1 MPRDAQS
8 QIDGDTQFMGISPRL
23 DAGSLPA
30 GMASEAR
37 NMRFRNGV
45 AATRKGV
52 YKPSWINNLTP
63 EIDNRVRP
71 FGEVHGVGVF
81 RNPDSN
87 LEFVVIAADGKAYYT
102 RQGNNPIEL
111 ALPTGVVL
119 VGEVNFTQAFNK
131 LIMFRG
137 EEFAPLVMT
146 SEDTGFEDMIE
157 QWDATKAYAVS
168 DEVAFGPLKS
178 VSHSSSTT
186 LDGAIDSSVT
196 TVTLATTEGYPVSGV
211 ITIGSE
217 EIKYTGV
224 SGESL
229 TGCTRGHNSTS
240 ATSHS
245 DGDSVSVVGDA
256 ITFSSGT
263 ATVTTSAAHGF
274 VTGADV
280 TIAGANETEFNGRF
294 AITKTS
300 DTTFTYFT
308 SSSNSAATGTI
319 TATNNKE
326 YYSCS
331 TITSAGESPSTASS
345 KWTQLSTI
353 MPNASHG
360 IHVANRIIVPTKYD
374 ASSTA
379 YGNKRDFIAVSD
391 ALDHK
396 HTFFNQL
403 FRINFGS
410 NSEVQD
416 LLVFDENRILIMK
429 DLDVHMMTG
438 FIVTDVNGT
447 LTNSASVQPVI
458 QNYGVPNRGASVVV
472 GSNVFFYASRRGIVS
487 MAQTEQ
493 SKVRGVD
500 LPLSEPIQPLIDRID
515 ARNESKIRLAYWD
528 NKLWVACPIDGGNSG
543 ENNALLVY
551 DFLNQA
557 WVSHDDGTAIKP
569 KEFFVAEYNNAQRL
583 FYIGTDGFIN
593 LVEEQYEGDDVA
605 DLSKLDGVTTEQISS
620 YLLTRGYGQPSVDH
634 KNYRTAT
641 VNIKTWNPK
650 YTIKARP
657 DGVEE
662 GQTLCTDRTKSRLN
676 YYRPFDAA
684 PFTPTNANLDHAT
697 PYREDY
703 SVALINANEF
713 SLTSEADEELTTEGG
728 DLIYQE
734 AYDPT
739 EADRLNL
746 GSGVQ
751 LDRMQ
756 ETMEPFALTPRMGR
770 YTQLEITNT
779 QGRIE
784 LTQANL
790 TSNQGDRTITVKS

>member
-111 ALPTGVVL
+111 DLPTGVVL

-137 EEFAPLVMT
+137 EDFAPLVMT

-157 QWDATKAYAVS
+157 QWDSTSAYAVS
-168 DEVAFGPLKS
+168 DEVAFGPLVS
-178 VSHSSSTT
+178 VS
-186 LDGAIDSSVT
+186 GIA
-196 TVTLATTEGYPVSGV
+196 
-211 ITIGSE
+211 
-217 EIKYTGV
+217 
-224 SGESL
+224 
-229 TGCTRGHNSTS
+229 
-240 ATSHS
+240 
-245 DGDSVSVVGDA
+245 
-256 ITFSSGT
+256 FSSGT
-263 ATVTTSAAHGF
+263 ATVTTGAAHGF
-274 VTGADV
+274 ITGADV

-294 AITKTS
+294 SITKTS
-300 DTTFTYFT
+300 DTTFTFT
-308 SSSNSAATGTI
+308 TTSSNSAATGTI

-360 IHVANRIIVPTKYD
+360 VHVANRIIVPTKYD

-410 NSEVQD
+410 NSEVVD
-416 LLVFDENRILIMK
+416 LLVFDENRVLIMK
-429 DLDVHMMTG
+429 TLDVHMMTG
-438 FIVTDVNGT
+438 FIVTDANGT

-569 KEFFVAEYNNAQRL
+569 KEFFIAEYNNAQRL

-593 LVEEQYEGDDVA
+593 LVEENYEGDDVA

-650 YTIKARP
+650 FTVKARP

-739 EADRLNL
+739 EADRLSL

>member
-137 EEFAPLVMT
+137 ESFAPLVMT

-157 QWDATKAYAVS
+157 QWDATKIYNVGG
-168 DEVAFGPLKS
+168 EVAFGPLVS
-178 VSHSSSTT
+178 VSS
-186 LDGAIDSSVT
+186 
-196 TVTLATTEGYPVSGV
+196 
-211 ITIGSE
+211 
-217 EIKYTGV
+217 
-224 SGESL
+224 
-229 TGCTRGHNSTS
+229 
-240 ATSHS
+240 
-245 DGDSVSVVGDA
+245 
-256 ITFSSGT
+256 ITFSPGLDVGGVVAGT
-263 ATVTTSAAHGF
+263 ATVTTGAAHGF

-294 AITKTS
+294 SITKFS
-300 DTTFTYFT
+300 DTTFTYYT

-331 TITSAGESPSTASS
+331 TLTSAGESPSTASG

-353 MPNASHG
+353 MPSASHG
-360 IHVANRIIVPTKYD
+360 VHVANRIIVPTKYD
-374 ASSTA
+374 ASSTL

-391 ALDHK
+391 ALDHA

-410 NSEVQD
+410 NSEIVD
-416 LLVFDENRILIMK
+416 LLVFDENRVLIMK
-429 DLDVHMMTG
+429 TLDVHMMTG
-438 FIVTDVNGT
+438 FIVTDANGT

-472 GSNVFFYASRRGIVS
+472 GGNVFFYASRRGIVS

-500 LPLSEPIQPLIDRID
+500 LPLSEAIQPLIDRID

-528 NKLWVACPIDGGNSG
+528 NKLWVACPIDGGNNG

-650 YTIKARP
+650 FTVKARP

-684 PFTPTNANLDHAT
+684 PFTPTNSNLDHDT

-734 AYDPT
+734 SYDAT

-790 TSNQGDRTITVKS
+790 TANQGDRTITVKS

>member
-146 SEDTGFEDMIE
+146 SEDTGFEDMIQ
-157 QWDATKAYAVS
+157 QWDSTSAYAVS
-168 DEVAFGPLKS
+168 DEVAFGPLVS
-178 VSHSSSTT
+178 VS
-186 LDGAIDSSVT
+186 G
-196 TVTLATTEGYPVSGV
+196 
-211 ITIGSE
+211 
-217 EIKYTGV
+217 
-224 SGESL
+224 
-229 TGCTRGHNSTS
+229 
-240 ATSHS
+240 
-245 DGDSVSVVGDA
+245 
-256 ITFSSGT
+256 ITFSPSLDIGGVVAGT
-263 ATVTTSAAHGF
+263 ATVTTGAAHGF

-280 TIAGANETEFNGRF
+280 TIAGANESEFNGRF
-294 AITKTS
+294 SITKTS

-331 TITSAGESPSTASS
+331 TITSAGESPSTATG

-360 IHVANRIIVPTKYD
+360 VHVANRIIVPTKYD
-374 ASSTA
+374 ASSTL

-391 ALDHK
+391 ALSHT

-410 NSEVQD
+410 NSEVVD
-416 LLVFDENRILIMK
+416 LLVFDENRVLIMK
-429 DLDVHMMTG
+429 TLDVHMMTG
-438 FIVTDVNGT
+438 FIVTDANGT

-557 WVSHDDGTAIKP
+557 WVSHDNGTAIKP

-593 LVEEQYEGDDVA
+593 LVEENYEGDEVA
-605 DLSKLDGVTTEQISS
+605 DLSKLDGLKNEDISS

-641 VNIKTWNPK
+641 VNIKTWNPQ
-650 YTIKARP
+650 YTIKAKP

-662 GQTLCTDRTKSRLN
+662 GQTLCTDRTKSRTD
-676 YYRPFDAA
+676 YYRPFDAT
-684 PFTPTNANLDHAT
+684 PFEVSNKNSDIDT

-703 SVALINANEF
+703 SVELDVPVD
-713 SLTSEADEELTTEGG
+713 SVLTEADEPLITQSSEL
-728 DLIYQE
+728 IVQE
-734 AYDPT
+734 SSVSGFA
-739 EADRLNL
+739 L

-756 ETMEPFALTPRMGR
+756 ETMEPFALTPSMGR

>member
-119 VGEVNFTQAFNK
+119 VGKVNFTQAFNK

-146 SEDTGFEDMIE
+146 SEDTGFEDMIQ
-157 QWDATKAYAVS
+157 QWDSTSAYAVS
-168 DEVAFGPLKS
+168 DEVAFGPLVS
-178 VSHSSSTT
+178 VS
-186 LDGAIDSSVT
+186 
-196 TVTLATTEGYPVSGV
+196 
-211 ITIGSE
+211 
-217 EIKYTGV
+217 
-224 SGESL
+224 
-229 TGCTRGHNSTS
+229 
-240 ATSHS
+240 
-245 DGDSVSVVGDA
+245 A
-256 ITFSSGT
+256 ITFMSGT
-263 ATVTTSAAHGF
+263 ATVTTGAAHGF
-274 VTGADV
+274 ITGADV
-280 TIAGANETEFNGRF
+280 TIAGANESEFNGRF
-294 AITKTS
+294 AITKIS
-300 DTTFTYFT
+300 DTRFTFSTT
-308 SSSNSAATGTI
+308 SSNSTATGTI

-326 YYSCS
+326 YYQCS

-360 IHVANRIIVPTKYD
+360 VSVANRIIVPTKYD

-391 ALDHK
+391 ALDHA

-410 NSEVQD
+410 NSEVVD
-416 LLVFDENRILIMK
+416 LLVVDENRIIIMQ

-438 FIVTDVNGT
+438 FIVTDTNGT

-500 LPLSEPIQPLIDRID
+500 LPLSEPIQPLIARID

-528 NKLWVACPIDGGNSG
+528 NKLWCACPIDGGNSG

-593 LVEEQYEGDDVA
+593 LVEENYEGDEVA
-605 DLSKLDGVTTEQISS
+605 DLSMLDGLKNEDISS

-641 VNIKTWNPK
+641 VNIKTWNPQ
-650 YTIKARP
+650 YTIKAKP

-662 GQTLCTDRTKSRLN
+662 GQTLCTDRTKSRTD
-676 YYRPFDAA
+676 YYRPFDAT
-684 PFTPTNANLDHAT
+684 PFEVSNKNSDIAD

-703 SVALINANEF
+703 SVELDVPID
-713 SLTSEADEELTTEGG
+713 SLLTESGDTLTTQSDEPLLEESSVGG
-728 DLIYQE
+728 F
-734 AYDPT
+734 A
-739 EADRLNL
+739 L
-746 GSGVQ
+746 GSGVY

>member
-87 LEFVVIAADGKAYYT
+87 LEFVVIAADGRAYYT

-137 EEFAPLVMT
+137 ESFAPLVMT

-157 QWDATKAYAVS
+157 QWDATKTYNVGE
-168 DEVAFGPLKS
+168 EVAFGPLVS
-178 VSHSSSTT
+178 VSS
-186 LDGAIDSSVT
+186 
-196 TVTLATTEGYPVSGV
+196 
-211 ITIGSE
+211 
-217 EIKYTGV
+217 
-224 SGESL
+224 
-229 TGCTRGHNSTS
+229 
-240 ATSHS
+240 
-245 DGDSVSVVGDA
+245 
-256 ITFSSGT
+256 ITFSPGLDVGGVVAGT
-263 ATVTTSAAHGF
+263 ATVTTGAAHGF

-294 AITKTS
+294 SITKFS
-300 DTTFTYFT
+300 DTTFTYYT

-331 TITSAGESPSTASS
+331 TLTSAGESPSTASG

-360 IHVANRIIVPTKYD
+360 VHVANRIIVPTKYD

-391 ALDHK
+391 ALDHA

-410 NSEVQD
+410 NSEIVD
-416 LLVFDENRILIMK
+416 LLVFDENRVLIMK
-429 DLDVHMMTG
+429 TLDVHMMTG
-438 FIVTDVNGT
+438 FIVTDANGT

-472 GSNVFFYASRRGIVS
+472 GGNVFFYASRRGIVS

-500 LPLSEPIQPLIDRID
+500 LPLSEAIQPLIDRID

-528 NKLWVACPIDGGNSG
+528 NKLWVACPIDGGNNG

-557 WVSHDDGTAIKP
+557 WVSHDNGTAIKP

-641 VNIKTWNPK
+641 VNIKTWNPQ

-684 PFTPTNANLDHAT
+684 PFTPTNANLDHDT

-734 AYDPT
+734 SYDAT

-790 TSNQGDRTITVKS
+790 TANQGDRTITVKS

>member
-137 EEFAPLVMT
+137 EDFAPLVMT

-168 DEVAFGPLKS
+168 DEVAFGPLVS
-178 VSHSSSTT
+178 VS
-186 LDGAIDSSVT
+186 G
-196 TVTLATTEGYPVSGV
+196 
-211 ITIGSE
+211 
-217 EIKYTGV
+217 
-224 SGESL
+224 
-229 TGCTRGHNSTS
+229 
-240 ATSHS
+240 
-245 DGDSVSVVGDA
+245 

-263 ATVTTSAAHGF
+263 ATVTTGAAHGF
-274 VTGADV
+274 ITGADV

-300 DTTFTYFT
+300 DTTFTYT
-308 SSSNSAATGTI
+308 TTSSNSAATGTI

-326 YYSCS
+326 YYQCS

-360 IHVANRIIVPTKYD
+360 VHVANRIIVPTKYD

-416 LLVFDENRILIMK
+416 LLVFDENRVLIMK

-438 FIVTDVNGT
+438 FIVTDTNGT

-528 NKLWVACPIDGGNSG
+528 NKLWVACPIDGGNNG
-543 ENNALLVY
+543 ENNSLLVY
-551 DFLNQA
+551 DMLNSA

-593 LVEEQYEGDDVA
+593 LVEENYEGDEVA
-605 DLSKLDGVTTEQISS
+605 DLSKLDGLKNEDISS

-641 VNIKTWNPK
+641 VNIKTWNPQ
-650 YTIKARP
+650 YTIKAKP

-662 GQTLCTDRTKSRLN
+662 GQTLCTDRTKSRTD
-676 YYRPFDAA
+676 YYRPFDAT
-684 PFTPTNANLDHAT
+684 PFEVSNKNSDIAD

-703 SVALINANEF
+703 SVELDVPID
-713 SLTSEADEELTTEGG
+713 SLLTESGDTLTTQSDEPLLEESSVGG
-728 DLIYQE
+728 F
-734 AYDPT
+734 A
-739 EADRLNL
+739 L
-746 GSGVQ
+746 GSGVY

>member
-137 EEFAPLVMT
+137 ESFAPLVMT

-157 QWDATKAYAVS
+157 QWDATKIYNVGG
-168 DEVAFGPLKS
+168 EVAFGPLVS
-178 VSHSSSTT
+178 VSS
-186 LDGAIDSSVT
+186 
-196 TVTLATTEGYPVSGV
+196 
-211 ITIGSE
+211 
-217 EIKYTGV
+217 
-224 SGESL
+224 
-229 TGCTRGHNSTS
+229 
-240 ATSHS
+240 
-245 DGDSVSVVGDA
+245 
-256 ITFSSGT
+256 ITFSPGLDVGGVVAGT
-263 ATVTTSAAHGF
+263 ATVTTGAAHGF

-294 AITKTS
+294 SITKTS
-300 DTTFTYFT
+300 DTTFTYYT

-331 TITSAGESPSTASS
+331 TLTSAGESPSTASG

-360 IHVANRIIVPTKYD
+360 VHVANRIIVPTKYD

-391 ALDHK
+391 ALDHA

-410 NSEVQD
+410 NSEIVD
-416 LLVFDENRILIMK
+416 LLVFDENRVLIMK
-429 DLDVHMMTG
+429 TLDVHMMTG
-438 FIVTDVNGT
+438 FIVTDANGT

-472 GSNVFFYASRRGIVS
+472 GGNVFFYASRRGIVS

-528 NKLWVACPIDGGNSG
+528 NKLWVACPIDGGNNG

-557 WVSHDDGTAIKP
+557 WVSHDNGTAIKP

-641 VNIKTWNPK
+641 VNIKTWNPQ

-684 PFTPTNANLDHAT
+684 PFTPTNANLDHDT

-703 SVALINANEF
+703 SVALINADEF

-756 ETMEPFALTPRMGR
+756 ETMEPFALTPRMAR

-790 TSNQGDRTITVKS
+790 TANQGDRTITVKS

>member
-137 EEFAPLVMT
+137 EEFAPLVMA
-146 SEDTGFEDMIE
+146 SEDTGFEDMIQ
-157 QWDATKAYAVS
+157 QWDSTSAYAVS
-168 DEVAFGPLKS
+168 DEVAFGPLVS
-178 VSHSSSTT
+178 VS
-186 LDGAIDSSVT
+186 GIA
-196 TVTLATTEGYPVSGV
+196 
-211 ITIGSE
+211 
-217 EIKYTGV
+217 
-224 SGESL
+224 
-229 TGCTRGHNSTS
+229 
-240 ATSHS
+240 
-245 DGDSVSVVGDA
+245 
-256 ITFSSGT
+256 FSSGT

-274 VTGADV
+274 ITGADV

-300 DTTFTYFT
+300 DTTFTFT
-308 SSSNSAATGTI
+308 TTSSNSAATGTI

-326 YYSCS
+326 YYQCS

-360 IHVANRIIVPTKYD
+360 VHVANRIIVPTKYD

-438 FIVTDVNGT
+438 FIVTDTNGT

-528 NKLWVACPIDGGNSG
+528 NKLWCACPIDGGNNG

-620 YLLTRGYGQPSVDH
+620 YILTRGYGQPSVDH

-641 VNIKTWNPK
+641 VNIKTWNPQ

-676 YYRPFDAA
+676 YYRPFDAE
-684 PFTPTNANLDHAT
+684 PFSPTNVNLDHAT

-703 SVALINANEF
+703 SVSLVNENSY
-713 SLTSEADEELTTEGG
+713 SLLAENSDTLTTEAG
-728 DLIYQE
+728 DTLYLE
-734 AYDPT
+734 DFDPAI
-739 EADRLNL
+739 ADRLNL

>member
-137 EEFAPLVMT
+137 EDFAPLVMT
-146 SEDTGFEDMIE
+146 SEDTGFEDMIQ
-157 QWDATKAYAVS
+157 QWDSTSAYAVS
-168 DEVAFGPLKS
+168 DEVAFGPLVS
-178 VSHSSSTT
+178 VS
-186 LDGAIDSSVT
+186 GIA
-196 TVTLATTEGYPVSGV
+196 
-211 ITIGSE
+211 
-217 EIKYTGV
+217 
-224 SGESL
+224 
-229 TGCTRGHNSTS
+229 
-240 ATSHS
+240 
-245 DGDSVSVVGDA
+245 
-256 ITFSSGT
+256 FSSGT
-263 ATVTTSAAHGF
+263 ATVTTGAAHQF
-274 VTGADV
+274 ITGADV
-280 TIAGANETEFNGRF
+280 TIAGANESEFNGRF

-300 DTTFTYFT
+300 DTTFTFT
-308 SSSNSAATGTI
+308 TTSSNSAATGTI

-326 YYSCS
+326 YYQCS

-360 IHVANRIIVPTKYD
+360 VHVANRIIVPTKYD

-416 LLVFDENRILIMK
+416 LLVFDENRVLIMK

-438 FIVTDVNGT
+438 FIVTDANGT

-528 NKLWVACPIDGGNSG
+528 NKLWVACPIDGGNNG

-551 DFLNQA
+551 DYLNQA

-593 LVEEQYEGDDVA
+593 LVEENYEGDDVA
-605 DLSKLDGVTTEQISS
+605 DLSKLDGLKNEDISS

-641 VNIKTWNPK
+641 VNIKTWNPQ
-650 YTIKARP
+650 YTIKAKP

-662 GQTLCTDRTKSRLN
+662 GQTLCTDRTKSRTD
-676 YYRPFDAA
+676 YYRPFDAT
-684 PFTPTNANLDHAT
+684 PFEVSNKNSDIAD

-703 SVALINANEF
+703 SIELDVPID
-713 SLTSEADEELTTEGG
+713 SLLTESGETLTTQSDEPLLEESSVGG
-728 DLIYQE
+728 F
-734 AYDPT
+734 A
-739 EADRLNL
+739 L
-746 GSGVQ
+746 GSGVY

>member
-137 EEFAPLVMT
+137 EDFAPLVMT

-157 QWDATKAYAVS
+157 QWDATQAYAVS
-168 DEVAFGPLKS
+168 DEVAFGPLVS
-178 VSHSSSTT
+178 VS
-186 LDGAIDSSVT
+186 GIA
-196 TVTLATTEGYPVSGV
+196 
-211 ITIGSE
+211 
-217 EIKYTGV
+217 
-224 SGESL
+224 
-229 TGCTRGHNSTS
+229 
-240 ATSHS
+240 
-245 DGDSVSVVGDA
+245 
-256 ITFSSGT
+256 FSSGT
-263 ATVTTSAAHGF
+263 ATVTTGAAHGF
-274 VTGADV
+274 ITGADV
-280 TIAGANETEFNGRF
+280 TIAGANESEFNGRF

-300 DTTFTYFT
+300 DTTFTFT
-308 SSSNSAATGTI
+308 TTSSNSAATGTI

-416 LLVFDENRILIMK
+416 CLVFDENRILIMK

-438 FIVTDVNGT
+438 FIVTDANGT

-569 KEFFVAEYNNAQRL
+569 KEFFVAEYNNSQRL

-593 LVEEQYEGDDVA
+593 LVEENYEGDDVA

-703 SVALINANEF
+703 SVALITANEF
-713 SLTSEADEELTTEGG
+713 SITSEADENLITEGG
-728 DLIYQE
+728 DPIYQE
-734 AYDPT
+734 AYDAT

>member
-111 ALPTGVVL
+111 DLPTGVVL

-137 EEFAPLVMT
+137 EDFAPLVMT

-157 QWDATKAYAVS
+157 QWDSTSAYAVS
-168 DEVAFGPLKS
+168 DEVAFGPLVS
-178 VSHSSSTT
+178 VS
-186 LDGAIDSSVT
+186 GIA
-196 TVTLATTEGYPVSGV
+196 
-211 ITIGSE
+211 
-217 EIKYTGV
+217 
-224 SGESL
+224 
-229 TGCTRGHNSTS
+229 
-240 ATSHS
+240 
-245 DGDSVSVVGDA
+245 
-256 ITFSSGT
+256 FSSGT
-263 ATVTTSAAHGF
+263 ATVTTGAAHGF
-274 VTGADV
+274 ITGADV
-280 TIAGANETEFNGRF
+280 TIAGANESEFNGRF
-294 AITKTS
+294 SITKTS
-300 DTTFTYFT
+300 DTTFTFT
-308 SSSNSAATGTI
+308 TTSSNSAATGTI

-331 TITSAGESPSTASS
+331 TITSAGESPSTAAG

-360 IHVANRIIVPTKYD
+360 VHVANRIIVPTKYD

-391 ALDHK
+391 ALDHA

-410 NSEVQD
+410 NSEVVD
-416 LLVFDENRILIMK
+416 LLVFDENRVLIMK
-429 DLDVHMMTG
+429 TLDVHMMTG
-438 FIVTDVNGT
+438 FIVTDANGT

-528 NKLWVACPIDGGNSG
+528 NKLWVACPIDGGNNG

-551 DFLNQA
+551 DMLNSA

-593 LVEEQYEGDDVA
+593 LVEENYEGDDVA

-641 VNIKTWNPK
+641 VNIKTWNPQ

-703 SVALINANEF
+703 SVALVAANEF
-713 SLTSEADEELTTEGG
+713 SITSEADEELTTESG

-734 AYDPT
+734 AYDAT

>member
-137 EEFAPLVMT
+137 EDFAPLVMT

-168 DEVAFGPLKS
+168 DEVAFGPLVS
-178 VSHSSSTT
+178 VS
-186 LDGAIDSSVT
+186 GIA
-196 TVTLATTEGYPVSGV
+196 
-211 ITIGSE
+211 
-217 EIKYTGV
+217 
-224 SGESL
+224 
-229 TGCTRGHNSTS
+229 
-240 ATSHS
+240 
-245 DGDSVSVVGDA
+245 
-256 ITFSSGT
+256 FSSGT
-263 ATVTTSAAHGF
+263 ATVTTGAAHGF
-274 VTGADV
+274 ITGADV
-280 TIAGANETEFNGRF
+280 TITGANETEFNGRF
-294 AITKTS
+294 AITKIS
-300 DTTFTYFT
+300 DTRFTFSTT
-308 SSSNSAATGTI
+308 SSNSTATGTI

-360 IHVANRIIVPTKYD
+360 VHVANRIIVPTKYD

-416 LLVFDENRILIMK
+416 LLVFDENRVLIMK

-438 FIVTDVNGT
+438 FIVTDANGT

-593 LVEEQYEGDDVA
+593 LVEENYEGDEVA
-605 DLSKLDGVTTEQISS
+605 DLSKPDGLKNEDISS

-634 KNYRTAT
+634 KSYRTAT
-641 VNIKTWNPK
+641 VNIKTWNPQ
-650 YTIKARP
+650 YTIKAKP

-662 GQTLCTDRTKSRLN
+662 GQTLCTDRTKSRTD
-676 YYRPFDAA
+676 YYRPFDAT
-684 PFTPTNANLDHAT
+684 PFEVSNKNSDIDT

-703 SVALINANEF
+703 SVELDVPVD
-713 SLTSEADEELTTEGG
+713 SVLTEADEPLITQSSEL
-728 DLIYQE
+728 IVQE
-734 AYDPT
+734 SSVSGFD
-739 EADRLNL
+739 L

>member
-111 ALPTGVVL
+111 DLPTGVVL

-137 EEFAPLVMT
+137 EDFAPLVMT

-157 QWDATKAYAVS
+157 QWDSTSAYAVS
-168 DEVAFGPLKS
+168 DEVAFGPLVS
-178 VSHSSSTT
+178 VS
-186 LDGAIDSSVT
+186 GIA
-196 TVTLATTEGYPVSGV
+196 
-211 ITIGSE
+211 
-217 EIKYTGV
+217 
-224 SGESL
+224 
-229 TGCTRGHNSTS
+229 
-240 ATSHS
+240 
-245 DGDSVSVVGDA
+245 
-256 ITFSSGT
+256 FSSGT
-263 ATVTTSAAHGF
+263 ATVTTGAAHGF
-274 VTGADV
+274 ITGADV
-280 TIAGANETEFNGRF
+280 TIAGANESEFNGRF
-294 AITKTS
+294 SITKTS
-300 DTTFTYFT
+300 DTTFTFT
-308 SSSNSAATGTI
+308 TTSSNSAATGTI

-360 IHVANRIIVPTKYD
+360 VSVANRIIVPTKYD

-391 ALDHK
+391 ALDHA

-410 NSEVQD
+410 NSEVVD
-416 LLVFDENRILIMK
+416 LLVFDENRVLIMK
-429 DLDVHMMTG
+429 TLDVHMMTG
-438 FIVTDVNGT
+438 FIVTDANGT

-528 NKLWVACPIDGGNSG
+528 NKLWVACPIDGGNNG

-551 DFLNQA
+551 DMLNSA

-593 LVEEQYEGDDVA
+593 LVEENYEGDDVA

-641 VNIKTWNPK
+641 VNIKTWNPQ

-703 SVALINANEF
+703 SVALVAANEF
-713 SLTSEADEELTTEGG
+713 SITSEADEELTTESG

-734 AYDPT
+734 AYDAT

>member
-137 EEFAPLVMT
+137 EAFAPLVMS
-146 SEDTGFEDMIE
+146 SEDTGFEDMIQ
-157 QWDATKAYAVS
+157 QWDSTSAYAVS
-168 DEVAFGPLKS
+168 DEVAFGPLVS
-178 VSHSSSTT
+178 VS
-186 LDGAIDSSVT
+186 GIA
-196 TVTLATTEGYPVSGV
+196 
-211 ITIGSE
+211 
-217 EIKYTGV
+217 
-224 SGESL
+224 
-229 TGCTRGHNSTS
+229 
-240 ATSHS
+240 
-245 DGDSVSVVGDA
+245 
-256 ITFSSGT
+256 FSSGT

-274 VTGADV
+274 ITGADV

-300 DTTFTYFT
+300 DTTFTFT
-308 SSSNSAATGTI
+308 TTSSNSAATGTI

-374 ASSTA
+374 ASSTL

-391 ALDHK
+391 ALDHA

-416 LLVFDENRILIMK
+416 LLVFDENRVLIMK

-438 FIVTDVNGT
+438 FIVTDANGT

-528 NKLWVACPIDGGNSG
+528 NKLWVACPIDGGNNG

-557 WVSHDDGTAIKP
+557 WVSHDNGTAIKP
-569 KEFFVAEYNNAQRL
+569 KEFFVAEYNNSQRL

-593 LVEEQYEGDDVA
+593 LMEEQYEGDDVA

-650 YTIKARP
+650 FTVKARP

-684 PFTPTNANLDHAT
+684 PFTPTNANLDHDT

>member
-1 MPRDAQS
+1 MPRDAQ
-8 QIDGDTQFMGISPRL
+8 QQADGDTQFMGIAPRL
-23 DAGSLPA
+23 DPGSLPP

-52 YKPSWINNLTP
+52 YKPSWVNNLTP

-71 FGEVHGVGVF
+71 FGDIHGVGVF
-81 RNPDSN
+81 RNPDTN
-87 LEFVVIAADGKAYYT
+87 LEFVVIAADGKVYYT

-137 EEFAPLVMT
+137 EDFAPLVMST
-146 SEDTGFEDMIE
+146 EDTGFEDMIE
-157 QWDATKAYAVS
+157 QWDNTAAYAVD
-168 DEVAFGPLKS
+168 DEVAFGPLVS
-178 VSHSSSTT
+178 VS
-186 LDGAIDSSVT
+186 G
-196 TVTLATTEGYPVSGV
+196 
-211 ITIGSE
+211 
-217 EIKYTGV
+217 
-224 SGESL
+224 
-229 TGCTRGHNSTS
+229 
-240 ATSHS
+240 
-245 DGDSVSVVGDA
+245 

-263 ATVTTSAAHGF
+263 ATVTTGAAHGF
-274 VTGADV
+274 ITGADV
-280 TIAGANETEFNGRF
+280 TIAGANESEFNGRF
-294 AITKTS
+294 GITKTS
-300 DTTFTYFT
+300 DTTFTYT
-308 SSSNSAATGTI
+308 TTSSNSAATGTI

-331 TITSAGESPSTASS
+331 TITSAGESPSTASG

-353 MPNASHG
+353 MPSASHG

-410 NSEVQD
+410 NSEVVD
-416 LLVFDENRILIMK
+416 LLTFDENRILIMK

-438 FIVTDVNGT
+438 FIVTDANGT
-447 LTNSASVQPVI
+447 LTDSASIQPVI
-458 QNYGVPNRGASVVV
+458 QNYGAPNRGASVVV

-487 MAQTEQ
+487 LAQTEQ

-543 ENNALLVY
+543 ENSALLIY
-551 DFLNQA
+551 DFLSQA
-557 WVSHDDGTAIKP
+557 WVSHDNGSAIKP

-593 LVEEQYEGDDVA
+593 LVEENYEGDDIA
-605 DLSKLDGVTTEQISS
+605 DLTQLDGLKNEEISS

-641 VNIKTWNPK
+641 VNIRTWNPK
-650 YTIKARP
+650 YTIKANP

-662 GQTLCTDRTKSRLN
+662 GQTLCADRTKSRTA

-684 PFTPTNANLDHAT
+684 PYEVSNKNDDMAN

-703 SVALINANEF
+703 SVELDVPMDSILTESGDILITQ
-713 SLTSEADEELTTEGG
+713 SGSELVDESTKNGF
-728 DLIYQE
+728 
-734 AYDPT
+734 A
-739 EADRLNL
+739 L
-746 GSGVQ
+746 GSGVY
-751 LDRMQ
+751 LDYMQ
-756 ETMEPFALTPRMGR
+756 QTMEPFTLTPRMGR
-770 YTQLEITNT
+770 YTQIELTNS

>member
-119 VGEVNFTQAFNK
+119 AGEVNFTQAFNK

-137 EEFAPLVMT
+137 EDFAPLVMT

-168 DEVAFGPLKS
+168 DEVAFGPLVS
-178 VSHSSSTT
+178 VSS
-186 LDGAIDSSVT
+186 
-196 TVTLATTEGYPVSGV
+196 
-211 ITIGSE
+211 
-217 EIKYTGV
+217 
-224 SGESL
+224 
-229 TGCTRGHNSTS
+229 
-240 ATSHS
+240 
-245 DGDSVSVVGDA
+245 
-256 ITFSSGT
+256 ITFSPGFPLSGVVLGT
-263 ATVTTSAAHGF
+263 ATVTTGAAHGF

-280 TIAGANETEFNGRF
+280 TIAGANESEFNGRF
-294 AITKTS
+294 YITKTS

-374 ASSTA
+374 ASSTL

-391 ALDHK
+391 ALDHA

-410 NSEVQD
+410 NSEIVD
-416 LLVFDENRILIMK
+416 LLVFDENRVLIMK
-429 DLDVHMMTG
+429 TLDVHMMTG
-438 FIVTDVNGT
+438 FIVTDANGT

-528 NKLWVACPIDGGNSG
+528 NKLWVACPIDGGNNG

-569 KEFFVAEYNNAQRL
+569 KEFFVAEYNNSQRL

-684 PFTPTNANLDHAT
+684 PFTPTNVNLDHDT

>member
-111 ALPTGVVL
+111 ALPAGVVL

-137 EEFAPLVMT
+137 EDFAPLVMA

-168 DEVAFGPLKS
+168 DEVAFGPLVS
-178 VSHSSSTT
+178 VS
-186 LDGAIDSSVT
+186 A
-196 TVTLATTEGYPVSGV
+196 
-211 ITIGSE
+211 
-217 EIKYTGV
+217 
-224 SGESL
+224 L
-229 TGCTRGHNSTS
+229 T
-240 ATSHS
+240 
-245 DGDSVSVVGDA
+245 
-256 ITFSSGT
+256 FMSGT
-263 ATVTTSAAHGF
+263 ATVTTGAAHGF
-274 VTGADV
+274 ITGADV
-280 TIAGANETEFNGRF
+280 TIAGANESEFNGRF
-294 AITKTS
+294 AITKIN
-300 DTTFTYFT
+300 DTRFTFSTT
-308 SSSNSAATGTI
+308 SSNSTATGAI

-326 YYSCS
+326 YYQCS
-331 TITSAGESPSTASS
+331 TITSAGESPSTASG

-353 MPNASHG
+353 MPNSSHG

-416 LLVFDENRILIMK
+416 LVVFDENRVLIMK

-438 FIVTDVNGT
+438 FIVTDTNGT

-528 NKLWVACPIDGGNSG
+528 NKLWCACPIDGGNNG

-593 LVEEQYEGDDVA
+593 LVEENYEGDDVA
-605 DLSKLDGVTTEQISS
+605 DLSKLDGLKNEDISS

-641 VNIKTWNPK
+641 VNIKTWNPQ
-650 YTIKARP
+650 YTIKAKP

-662 GQTLCTDRTKSRLN
+662 GQTLCTDRTKSRAD
-676 YYRPFDAA
+676 YYRPFDAT
-684 PFTPTNANLDHAT
+684 PFEVSNKNSDIAD

-703 SVALINANEF
+703 SVELDVPID
-713 SLTSEADEELTTEGG
+713 SLLTESGDTLTTQASEPLLEESSVGG
-728 DLIYQE
+728 F
-734 AYDPT
+734 A
-739 EADRLNL
+739 L

>member
-87 LEFVVIAADGKAYYT
+87 LEFVVIAADGKTYYT

-137 EEFAPLVMT
+137 EDFAPLVMT
-146 SEDTGFEDMIE
+146 SEDTGFEDMIQ
-157 QWDATKAYAVS
+157 QWDSTSAYAVS
-168 DEVAFGPLKS
+168 DEVAFGPLVS
-178 VSHSSSTT
+178 VS
-186 LDGAIDSSVT
+186 GIA
-196 TVTLATTEGYPVSGV
+196 
-211 ITIGSE
+211 
-217 EIKYTGV
+217 
-224 SGESL
+224 
-229 TGCTRGHNSTS
+229 
-240 ATSHS
+240 
-245 DGDSVSVVGDA
+245 
-256 ITFSSGT
+256 FSSGT

-274 VTGADV
+274 ITGADV

-300 DTTFTYFT
+300 DTTFTFT
-308 SSSNSAATGTI
+308 TTSSNSAATGTI

-360 IHVANRIIVPTKYD
+360 VHVANRIIVPTKYD

-391 ALDHK
+391 ALDHA

-410 NSEVQD
+410 NSEIVD
-416 LLVFDENRILIMK
+416 LLVFDENRVLIMK
-429 DLDVHMMTG
+429 TLDVHMMTG
-438 FIVTDVNGT
+438 FIVTDANGT

-528 NKLWVACPIDGGNSG
+528 NKLWVACPIDGGNNG
-543 ENNALLVY
+543 ENNSLLVY
-551 DFLNQA
+551 DMLNSA

-569 KEFFVAEYNNAQRL
+569 KEFFVAEYNNSQRL

-650 YTIKARP
+650 FTVKARP

-713 SLTSEADEELTTEGG
+713 SLTSEADEELTTESG

>member
-137 EEFAPLVMT
+137 EDFAPLVMT
-146 SEDTGFEDMIE
+146 SEDTGFEDMIQ
-157 QWDATKAYAVS
+157 QWDSTSAYAVS
-168 DEVAFGPLKS
+168 DEVAFGPLVS
-178 VSHSSSTT
+178 VS
-186 LDGAIDSSVT
+186 GIA
-196 TVTLATTEGYPVSGV
+196 
-211 ITIGSE
+211 
-217 EIKYTGV
+217 
-224 SGESL
+224 
-229 TGCTRGHNSTS
+229 
-240 ATSHS
+240 
-245 DGDSVSVVGDA
+245 
-256 ITFSSGT
+256 FSSGT
-263 ATVTTSAAHGF
+263 ATVTTGAAHQF
-274 VTGADV
+274 ITGADV
-280 TIAGANETEFNGRF
+280 TIAGANESEFNGRF

-300 DTTFTYFT
+300 DTTFTFT
-308 SSSNSAATGTI
+308 TTSSNSAATGTI

-326 YYSCS
+326 YYQCS

-360 IHVANRIIVPTKYD
+360 VHVANRIIVPTKYD

-416 LLVFDENRILIMK
+416 LLVFDENRVLIMK

-438 FIVTDVNGT
+438 FIVTDANGT

-528 NKLWVACPIDGGNSG
+528 NKLWVACPIDGGNNG

-551 DFLNQA
+551 DYLNQA

-593 LVEEQYEGDDVA
+593 LVEENYEGDDVA
-605 DLSKLDGVTTEQISS
+605 DLSKLDGLKNEDISS

-641 VNIKTWNPK
+641 VNIKTWNPQ
-650 YTIKARP
+650 YTIKAKP

-662 GQTLCTDRTKSRLN
+662 GQTLCTDRTKSRTD
-676 YYRPFDAA
+676 YYRPFDAT
-684 PFTPTNANLDHAT
+684 PFEVSNKNSDIAD

-703 SVALINANEF
+703 SVELDVPID
-713 SLTSEADEELTTEGG
+713 SLLTESGETLTTQSDEPLLEESSVGG
-728 DLIYQE
+728 F
-734 AYDPT
+734 A
-739 EADRLNL
+739 L
-746 GSGVQ
+746 GSGVY

>member
-168 DEVAFGPLKS
+168 DEVAFGPLVS
-178 VSHSSSTT
+178 VS
-186 LDGAIDSSVT
+186 GIA
-196 TVTLATTEGYPVSGV
+196 
-211 ITIGSE
+211 
-217 EIKYTGV
+217 
-224 SGESL
+224 
-229 TGCTRGHNSTS
+229 
-240 ATSHS
+240 
-245 DGDSVSVVGDA
+245 
-256 ITFSSGT
+256 FSSGT
-263 ATVTTSAAHGF
+263 ATVTTGAAHGF
-274 VTGADV
+274 ITGADV
-280 TIAGANETEFNGRF
+280 TIAGANESEFNGRF

-300 DTTFTYFT
+300 DTTFTYT
-308 SSSNSAATGTI
+308 TTSSNSAATGTI

-326 YYSCS
+326 YYQCS

-353 MPNASHG
+353 MPNAPHG

-416 LLVFDENRILIMK
+416 LIVFDENRVLIMK

-438 FIVTDVNGT
+438 FIVTDANGT

-528 NKLWVACPIDGGNSG
+528 NKLWAACPISGGNNG

-557 WVSHDDGTAIKP
+557 WVSHDSGTAIKP
-569 KEFFVAEYNNAQRL
+569 KEFFIAEYNNAQRL

-593 LVEEQYEGDDVA
+593 LVEENYEGDEVA
-605 DLSKLDGVTTEQISS
+605 DLSKLDGLKNEDISS

-641 VNIKTWNPK
+641 VNIKTWNPQ
-650 YTIKARP
+650 YTIKAKP

-662 GQTLCTDRTKSRLN
+662 GQTLCTDRTKSRTD
-676 YYRPFDAA
+676 YYRPFDAT
-684 PFTPTNANLDHAT
+684 PFEVSNKNSDIAD

-703 SVALINANEF
+703 SIELDVPID
-713 SLTSEADEELTTEGG
+713 SLLTESGDTLTTQVSEPLLEESSVEGF
-728 DLIYQE
+728 
-734 AYDPT
+734 A
-739 EADRLNL
+739 L
-746 GSGVQ
+746 GSGVY

-790 TSNQGDRTITVKS
+790 TANQGDRTITVKS

>member
-168 DEVAFGPLKS
+168 DEVAFGPLVS
-178 VSHSSSTT
+178 VS
-186 LDGAIDSSVT
+186 GIA
-196 TVTLATTEGYPVSGV
+196 
-211 ITIGSE
+211 
-217 EIKYTGV
+217 
-224 SGESL
+224 
-229 TGCTRGHNSTS
+229 
-240 ATSHS
+240 
-245 DGDSVSVVGDA
+245 
-256 ITFSSGT
+256 FSSGT
-263 ATVTTSAAHGF
+263 ATVTTGAAHGF
-274 VTGADV
+274 ITGADV
-280 TIAGANETEFNGRF
+280 TIAGANESEFNGRF

-300 DTTFTYFT
+300 DTTFTYT
-308 SSSNSAATGTI
+308 TTSSNSAATGTI

-326 YYSCS
+326 YYQCS

-353 MPNASHG
+353 MPNAPHG

-416 LLVFDENRILIMK
+416 LIVFDENRVLIMK

-438 FIVTDVNGT
+438 FIVTDANGT

-528 NKLWVACPIDGGNSG
+528 NKLWAACPISGGNNG

-557 WVSHDDGTAIKP
+557 WVSHDSGTAIKP
-569 KEFFVAEYNNAQRL
+569 KEFFIAEYNNAQRL

-593 LVEEQYEGDDVA
+593 LVEENYEGDEVA
-605 DLSKLDGVTTEQISS
+605 DLSKLDGLKNEDISS

-641 VNIKTWNPK
+641 VNIKTWNPQ
-650 YTIKARP
+650 YTIKAKP

-662 GQTLCTDRTKSRLN
+662 GQTLCTNRTKSRTD
-676 YYRPFDAA
+676 YYRPFDAT
-684 PFTPTNANLDHAT
+684 PFEVSNKNSDIAD

-703 SVALINANEF
+703 SIELDVPID
-713 SLTSEADEELTTEGG
+713 SLLTESGDTLTTQVSEPLLEESSVEGF
-728 DLIYQE
+728 
-734 AYDPT
+734 A
-739 EADRLNL
+739 L
-746 GSGVQ
+746 GSGVY

-790 TSNQGDRTITVKS
+790 TANQGDRTITVKS

>member
-137 EEFAPLVMT
+137 EDFAPLVMT
-146 SEDTGFEDMIE
+146 SEDTGFEDMIQ
-157 QWDATKAYAVS
+157 QWDSTSAYAVN
-168 DEVAFGPLKS
+168 DEVAFGPLVS
-178 VSHSSSTT
+178 VS
-186 LDGAIDSSVT
+186 GIA
-196 TVTLATTEGYPVSGV
+196 
-211 ITIGSE
+211 
-217 EIKYTGV
+217 
-224 SGESL
+224 
-229 TGCTRGHNSTS
+229 
-240 ATSHS
+240 
-245 DGDSVSVVGDA
+245 
-256 ITFSSGT
+256 FSSGT
-263 ATVTTSAAHGF
+263 ATVTTGAAHGF
-274 VTGADV
+274 ITGADV

-300 DTTFTYFT
+300 DTTFTFT
-308 SSSNSAATGTI
+308 TTSSNSTATGTI

-360 IHVANRIIVPTKYD
+360 VHVANRIIVPTKYD

-416 LLVFDENRILIMK
+416 LVVFDENRVLIMK

-438 FIVTDVNGT
+438 FIVTDANGT

-593 LVEEQYEGDDVA
+593 LVEENYEGDEVA
-605 DLSKLDGVTTEQISS
+605 DLSKPDGLKNEDISS

-641 VNIKTWNPK
+641 VNIKTWNPQ
-650 YTIKARP
+650 YTIKAKP

-662 GQTLCTDRTKSRLN
+662 GQTLCTDRTKSRTD
-676 YYRPFDAA
+676 YYRPFDAT
-684 PFTPTNANLDHAT
+684 PFEVSNKNSDIAE

-703 SVALINANEF
+703 SVELDVPID
-713 SLTSEADEELTTEGG
+713 SLLTESGDTLTTQASEPLLEESSVGG
-728 DLIYQE
+728 F
-734 AYDPT
+734 A
-739 EADRLNL
+739 L
-746 GSGVQ
+746 GSGVY

>member
-137 EEFAPLVMT
+137 EDFAPLVMT

-168 DEVAFGPLKS
+168 DEVAFGPLVS
-178 VSHSSSTT
+178 VS
-186 LDGAIDSSVT
+186 G
-196 TVTLATTEGYPVSGV
+196 
-211 ITIGSE
+211 
-217 EIKYTGV
+217 
-224 SGESL
+224 
-229 TGCTRGHNSTS
+229 
-240 ATSHS
+240 
-245 DGDSVSVVGDA
+245 

-263 ATVTTSAAHGF
+263 ATVTTGAAHGF
-274 VTGADV
+274 ITGADV

-300 DTTFTYFT
+300 DTTFTYT
-308 SSSNSAATGTI
+308 TTSSNSAATGTI

-326 YYSCS
+326 YYQCS

-360 IHVANRIIVPTKYD
+360 VHVANRIIVPTKYD

-416 LLVFDENRILIMK
+416 LLVFDENRVLIMK

-438 FIVTDVNGT
+438 FIVTDTNGT

-528 NKLWVACPIDGGNSG
+528 NKLWCACPIDGGNNG
-543 ENNALLVY
+543 ENNSLLVY
-551 DFLNQA
+551 DMLNSA

-593 LVEEQYEGDDVA
+593 LVEENYEGDEVA
-605 DLSKLDGVTTEQISS
+605 DLSKLDGLKNEDISS

-641 VNIKTWNPK
+641 VNIKTWNPQ
-650 YTIKARP
+650 YTIKAKP

-662 GQTLCTDRTKSRLN
+662 GQTLCTDRTKSRTD
-676 YYRPFDAA
+676 YYRPFDAT
-684 PFTPTNANLDHAT
+684 PFEVSNKNSDIAD

-703 SVALINANEF
+703 SVELDVPID
-713 SLTSEADEELTTEGG
+713 SLLTESGDTLTTQSDEPLLEESSVGG
-728 DLIYQE
+728 F
-734 AYDPT
+734 A
-739 EADRLNL
+739 L
-746 GSGVQ
+746 GSGVY

-790 TSNQGDRTITVKS
+790 TANQGDRTITVKS

>member
-137 EEFAPLVMT
+137 EAFAPLVMS
-146 SEDTGFEDMIE
+146 SEDTGFEDMIQ
-157 QWDATKAYAVS
+157 QWDSTSAYAVS
-168 DEVAFGPLKS
+168 DEVAFGPL
-178 VSHSSSTT
+178 VS
-186 LDGAIDSSVT
+186 
-196 TVTLATTEGYPVSGV
+196 VSGV
-211 ITIGSE
+211 
-217 EIKYTGV
+217 
-224 SGESL
+224 
-229 TGCTRGHNSTS
+229 
-240 ATSHS
+240 A
-245 DGDSVSVVGDA
+245 
-256 ITFSSGT
+256 FSSGT

-274 VTGADV
+274 ITGADV

-300 DTTFTYFT
+300 DTTFTFT
-308 SSSNSAATGTI
+308 TTSSNSAATGTI

-374 ASSTA
+374 ASSTL

-391 ALDHK
+391 ALDHA

-416 LLVFDENRILIMK
+416 LLVFDENRVLIMK

-438 FIVTDVNGT
+438 FIVTDANGT

-528 NKLWVACPIDGGNSG
+528 NKLWVACPIDGGNNG

-557 WVSHDDGTAIKP
+557 WVSHDNGTAIKP
-569 KEFFVAEYNNAQRL
+569 KEFFVAEYNNSQRL

-593 LVEEQYEGDDVA
+593 LMEEQYEGDDVA

-650 YTIKARP
+650 FTVKARP

-684 PFTPTNANLDHAT
+684 PFTPTNANLDHDT

>member
-137 EEFAPLVMT
+137 EDFAPLVMT
-146 SEDTGFEDMIE
+146 SEDTGFEDMIQ
-157 QWDATKAYAVS
+157 QWDSTSAYAVS
-168 DEVAFGPLKS
+168 DEVAFGPLVS
-178 VSHSSSTT
+178 VS
-186 LDGAIDSSVT
+186 GIA
-196 TVTLATTEGYPVSGV
+196 
-211 ITIGSE
+211 
-217 EIKYTGV
+217 
-224 SGESL
+224 
-229 TGCTRGHNSTS
+229 
-240 ATSHS
+240 
-245 DGDSVSVVGDA
+245 
-256 ITFSSGT
+256 FSSGT
-263 ATVTTSAAHGF
+263 ATVTTGAAHQF
-274 VTGADV
+274 ITGADV
-280 TIAGANETEFNGRF
+280 TIAGANESEFNGRF

-300 DTTFTYFT
+300 DTTFTFT
-308 SSSNSAATGTI
+308 TTSSNSAATGTI

-326 YYSCS
+326 YYQCS

-360 IHVANRIIVPTKYD
+360 VHVANRIIVPTKYD

-416 LLVFDENRILIMK
+416 LLVFDENRVLIMK

-438 FIVTDVNGT
+438 FIVTDANGT

-515 ARNESKIRLAYWD
+515 ARNESKIR
-528 NKLWVACPIDGGNSG
+528 
-543 ENNALLVY
+543 
-551 DFLNQA
+551 
-557 WVSHDDGTAIKP
+557 
-569 KEFFVAEYNNAQRL
+569 
-583 FYIGTDGFIN
+583 
-593 LVEEQYEGDDVA
+593 
-605 DLSKLDGVTTEQISS
+605 
-620 YLLTRGYGQPSVDH
+620 
-634 KNYRTAT
+634 
-641 VNIKTWNPK
+641 
-650 YTIKARP
+650 
-657 DGVEE
+657 
-662 GQTLCTDRTKSRLN
+662 
-676 YYRPFDAA
+676 
-684 PFTPTNANLDHAT
+684 
-697 PYREDY
+697 
-703 SVALINANEF
+703 
-713 SLTSEADEELTTEGG
+713 
-728 DLIYQE
+728 
-734 AYDPT
+734 
-739 EADRLNL
+739 
-746 GSGVQ
+746 
-751 LDRMQ
+751 
-756 ETMEPFALTPRMGR
+756 
-770 YTQLEITNT
+770 
-779 QGRIE
+779 
-784 LTQANL
+784 
-790 TSNQGDRTITVKS
+790 

>member
-157 QWDATKAYAVS
+157 QWDATKAYAVN
-168 DEVAFGPLKS
+168 DEVAFGPLVS
-178 VSHSSSTT
+178 VS
-186 LDGAIDSSVT
+186 GIA
-196 TVTLATTEGYPVSGV
+196 
-211 ITIGSE
+211 
-217 EIKYTGV
+217 
-224 SGESL
+224 
-229 TGCTRGHNSTS
+229 
-240 ATSHS
+240 
-245 DGDSVSVVGDA
+245 
-256 ITFSSGT
+256 FSSGT
-263 ATVTTSAAHGF
+263 ATVTTGAAHGF
-274 VTGADV
+274 ITGADV

-300 DTTFTYFT
+300 DTTFTFT
-308 SSSNSAATGTI
+308 TTSSNSAATGTI

-326 YYSCS
+326 YHQCS

-360 IHVANRIIVPTKYD
+360 VHVANRIIVPTKYD

-379 YGNKRDFIAVSD
+379 YSNKRDFIAVSD

-416 LLVFDENRILIMK
+416 LLVFDENRVLIMK

-438 FIVTDVNGT
+438 FIVTDANST
-447 LTNSASVQPVI
+447 LTSSASVQPVI

-528 NKLWVACPIDGGNSG
+528 NKLWVACPIDGGNNG

-569 KEFFVAEYNNAQRL
+569 KEFFVAEYNNSQRL

-620 YLLTRGYGQPSVDH
+620 FLLTRGYGQPSVDH

-650 YTIKARP
+650 FTVKARP